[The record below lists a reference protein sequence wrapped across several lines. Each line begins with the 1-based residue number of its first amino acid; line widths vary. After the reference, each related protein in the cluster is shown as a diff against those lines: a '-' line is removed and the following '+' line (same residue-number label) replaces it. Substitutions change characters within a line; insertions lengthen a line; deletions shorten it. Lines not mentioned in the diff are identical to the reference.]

1 MADEKDYVRC
11 LDKLIWATQQLG
23 GSADEARLA
32 KTANLI
38 IQAMTG
44 PWRYFHT
51 PNHIFEVGEGG
62 DAIEILAALFHDL
75 VYVQVDQGVSVNI
88 SRFIAPFIH
97 EDNGQL
103 VINDRQDLPPDRMF
117 EMVMT
122 IFNFAPSQPLKP
134 TAGQNEFLSAV
145 ICAKCLETSLAE
157 RVIAAIAACIEMT
170 IPFRPR
176 FADGTNASDALAQ
189 RMQQLNQDFSL
200 GYAAGDIEALVLRAV
215 RLANRDVVNFA
226 NPNSSHFLNNT
237 WNLLPETNHDLKYVN
252 SYTVHGY
259 RRSLQK
265 MEGFLSFLEPERV
278 FQTFAEYPDQSTY
291 QGLVDRTRRNIE
303 VGKLYLGSKLT
314 SITVL
319 EALSLRIGHN
329 TPISTMMG
337 ELPTA
342 ENPDTYSLEK
352 FLPYVHNAQEP
363 ETDLEQEVLNLLE
376 KGRTLDSSYD
386 IRHSPVA
393 TFMVKR
399 VGFREIRRLILKCKD
414 FFADQMSAEEFLS
427 DCDPL
432 IVNTVTEGV
441 LKLFETRKAS
451 LQGRSPSGSVSK
463 VISA

>member
-1 MADEKDYVRC
+1 MADGKDYTRC
-11 LDKLIWATQQLG
+11 LDKLIWATRQLG
-23 GSADEARLA
+23 GTADNDRLA

-88 SRFIAPFIH
+88 GRFIAPFIH
-97 EDNGQL
+97 EENGQL
-103 VINDRQDLPPDRMF
+103 VINDRQDLPADRMF
-117 EMVMT
+117 EMVLQ
-122 IFNFAPSQPLKP
+122 IFNFSPSQPLQP

-157 RVIAAIAACIEMT
+157 KVIAAIAACIEMT
-170 IPFRPR
+170 IPFRPK
-176 FADGTNASDALAQ
+176 FADGTSVGDALLV
-189 RMQQLNQDFSL
+189 RMRQVNKGFYL
-200 GYAAGDIEALVLRAV
+200 GYTDADLEALVLRSV
-215 RLANRDVVNFA
+215 RLANRDVENFA
-226 NPNSSHFLNNT
+226 NPNASHFLNNT

-278 FQTFAEYPDQSTY
+278 FQQFAGYPDAQTY
-291 QGLVDRTRRNIE
+291 QGLIDRTRRNIE

-337 ELPTA
+337 ELPTP
-342 ENPDTYSLEK
+342 ENPDNYSLEQ
-352 FLPYVHNAQEP
+352 FLPYVHNSHEP
-363 ETDLEQEVLNLLE
+363 ETDLELEVLTLLE

-399 VGFREIRRLILKCKD
+399 LGFREIRRLILKCKD
-414 FFADQMSAEEFLS
+414 FFAENASAEEFLG
-427 DCDPL
+427 DCDPF
-432 IVNTVTEGV
+432 IVESVSAGV
-441 LKLFETRKAS
+441 LQLFETRKAS
-451 LQGRSPSGSVSK
+451 LQGLSPSQ